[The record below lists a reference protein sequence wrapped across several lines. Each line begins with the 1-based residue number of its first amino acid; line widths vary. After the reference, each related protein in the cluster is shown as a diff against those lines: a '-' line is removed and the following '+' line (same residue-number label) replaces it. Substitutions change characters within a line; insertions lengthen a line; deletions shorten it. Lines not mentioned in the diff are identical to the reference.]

1 MERKRICNMDPIDFE
16 KACLEILKGYAE
28 EEQLKDFEITHNK
41 IIKSSDGKY
50 QIDIFPHVQQANKV
64 DTRRIQPHH
73 RRSYPKQPR

>member
-50 QIDIFPHVQQANKV
+50 
-64 DTRRIQPHH
+64 
-73 RRSYPKQPR
+73 